1 MSKKIFLLISIA
13 VFSLVLAADDGGPL
27 QLVPEL
33 PYVPDRA
40 VIKISSD
47 AAIPAG
53 NVETTGAGI
62 GPGKNLKD
70 QPLSMVM
77 AKYKSQVKHLQVHRL
92 QDYYIAE
99 TVEGCDIETLC
110 QQLRRESFIV
120 DASPDYYAVITSTFP
135 NDLYFQYQY
144 GLYNTGQ
151 VYVPETGLTGSA
163 GSDIK
168 ATDGWDWTT
177 GSDSVIIAV
186 IDSGVA
192 LDHEDLHS
200 KIVPGYDFVN
210 DDSDPYDDHGHGTF
224 AASIAAAET
233 NNGVGI
239 AGVSWHAR
247 IMPVKVMD
255 QEGNGSYLAIATGM
269 RYAVDNGAR
278 VLNLSIGGRTPSF
291 ILEDACAYCCS
302 RGAVI
307 AAAAGNTG
315 SAVLYPAAY
324 DDYCLAVAASDA
336 NDDRPN
342 WSNYGP
348 QIDVAAPGNFVCGA
362 NYSRNDPDNLNS
374 YHWKSGTSFATPYV
388 AGAAAL
394 VMAYKPFLTNDQ
406 IMDLIK
412 YTADD
417 VNASTHPGVDDFFGY
432 GRINL
437 QTLLGPYE
445 LNDE

>member
-1 MSKKIFLLISIA
+1 MRKKIFIFISIV
-13 VFSLVLAADDGGPL
+13 VFSLALAADDGGPL
-27 QLVPEL
+27 QLEPEQ

-47 AAIPAG
+47 TVIQRG
-53 NVETTGAGI
+53 NTETADARI
-62 GPGKNLKD
+62 GPGKNSKKH
-70 QPLSMVM
+70 PLSMVM
-77 AKYKSQVKHLQVHRL
+77 AKYKSQIKQLQATRI

-99 TVEGCDIETLC
+99 TIEGCDIEALC
-110 QQLRRESFIV
+110 QQLRSEPFII
-120 DASPDYYAVITSTFP
+120 DASPDYYAVITSTIP
-135 NDLYFQYQY
+135 DDMYFQYQY
-144 GLYNTGQ
+144 SLYNTGQ
-151 VYVPETGLTGSA
+151 VYLPETGLSGTE

-168 ATDGWDWTT
+168 ATEGWDWAR
-177 GSDSVIIAV
+177 GSDTVIIAV

-247 IMPVKVMD
+247 IMPIKVMAYN
-255 QEGNGSYLAIATGM
+255 GYGSYLAIGTGM

-278 VLNLSIGGRTPSF
+278 VLNLSVGGRSPSF
-291 ILEDACAYCCS
+291 ILEDASEYCYNN
-302 RGAVI
+302 GAVI
-307 AAAAGNTG
+307 AVSAGNSG

-324 DDYCLAVAASDA
+324 DDYCLAVAATDA
-336 NDDRPN
+336 NDERPP

-348 QIDVAAPGNFVCGA
+348 QVDVAAPGNFVWGA
-362 NYSRNDPDNLNS
+362 EYSPADPDNLNS
-374 YHWKSGTSFATPYV
+374 YHWRSGTSFATPHV

-394 VMAYKPFLTNDQ
+394 VMAYKPSLTNSQ
-406 IMDLIK
+406 IMALIK

-417 VNASTHPGVDDFFGY
+417 VNASTHPGVDDFLGY

-437 QTLLGPYE
+437 KTLLGPYE
-445 LNDE
+445 LNNE

>member
-1 MSKKIFLLISIA
+1 MSKKIFVFISMAI
-13 VFSLVLAADDGGPL
+13 FSLVLAADDGGPL
-27 QLVPEL
+27 QLVPEQ

-40 VIKISSD
+40 VIKISSHT
-47 AAIPAG
+47 IMQRG
-53 NVETTGAGI
+53 NTETGGVRI
-62 GPGKNLKD
+62 GPGRNLKD
-70 QPLSMVM
+70 HPLSMVM
-77 AKYKSQVKHLQVHRL
+77 AKYKSQIKHLQAHRI

-99 TVEGCDIETLC
+99 TIEGCDIETLC
-110 QQLRRESFIV
+110 QQLRREPFIV

-151 VYVPETGLTGSA
+151 VYLLETGLTGTE

-168 ATDGWDWTT
+168 ATEGWDWTR
-177 GSDSVIIAV
+177 GSDSIIIAV

-192 LDHEDLHS
+192 WDHEDLHS
-200 KIVPGYDFVN
+200 RIVPGYDFVN

-247 IMPVKVMD
+247 IMPIKVMD
-255 QEGNGSYLAIATGM
+255 YDGYGSYLAIATGM

-278 VLNLSIGGRTPSF
+278 VLNLSIGGRNPSF
-291 ILEDACAYCCS
+291 ILEDASAYCYNN
-302 RGAVI
+302 GAVI
-307 AAAAGNTG
+307 AAATGNSG

-324 DDYCLAVAASDA
+324 DDYCLAVAATDA
-336 NDDRPN
+336 NDERPN

-348 QIDVAAPGNFVCGA
+348 QVDVAAPGNFVLGA
-362 NYSRNDPDNLNS
+362 YYSPNDPGNLNS
-374 YHWKSGTSFATPYV
+374 YIWRSGTSFSTPHV

-394 VMAYKPFLTNDQ
+394 VMAYKPSLTNSQ
-406 IMDLIK
+406 IMALIK

-417 VNASTHPGVDDFFGY
+417 VNASTHPGVDDFLGY

-445 LNDE
+445 LGD

>member
-1 MSKKIFLLISIA
+1 MSKKIFILISIV

-27 QLVPEL
+27 QLVPEE
-33 PYVPDRA
+33 PYVPNRA

-47 AAIPAG
+47 AVMHMG
-53 NVETTGAGI
+53 NGETPGSRI
-62 GPGKNLKD
+62 GPGKNIKD
-70 QPLSMVM
+70 HPLVMVM
-77 AKYKSQVKHLQVHRL
+77 AKYKSQIKRVQAHRI

-99 TVEGCDIETLC
+99 TIEGCDIENLC
-110 QQLRRESFIV
+110 HQLRREPFIL

-135 NDLYFQYQY
+135 DDIYFQYQY
-144 GLYNTGQ
+144 ALYNTGQ
-151 VYVPETGLTGSA
+151 VYLPEIGLTGTA

-168 ATDGWDWTT
+168 ATDGWDWAR

-210 DDSDPYDDHGHGTF
+210 DDSDPYDDNGHGTF

-239 AGVSWHAR
+239 AGVSWYAR
-247 IMPVKVMD
+247 IMPIKVMD
-255 QEGNGSYLAIATGM
+255 DQGYGSYLAIGIGM

-278 VLNLSIGGRTPSF
+278 VLNLSIGGQFPSF
-291 ILEDACAYCCS
+291 ILEDACAYCYNN
-302 RGAVI
+302 GAVI
-307 AAAAGNTG
+307 AAATGNSG

-324 DDYCLAVAASDA
+324 DDYCLAVAATDA
-336 NDDRPN
+336 NDERPA

-348 QIDVAAPGNFVCGA
+348 QVDVAAPGNFVWGA
-362 NYSRNDPDNLNS
+362 VYDPYDPDNLNS
-374 YHWKSGTSFATPYV
+374 YHWKSGTSYATPYI

-394 VMAYKPFLTNDQ
+394 VMAYKPYLTNNQ
-406 IMDLIK
+406 IMALIK

-417 VNASTHPGVDDFFGY
+417 VNASTHPGVDNFLGY

-445 LNDE
+445 IE